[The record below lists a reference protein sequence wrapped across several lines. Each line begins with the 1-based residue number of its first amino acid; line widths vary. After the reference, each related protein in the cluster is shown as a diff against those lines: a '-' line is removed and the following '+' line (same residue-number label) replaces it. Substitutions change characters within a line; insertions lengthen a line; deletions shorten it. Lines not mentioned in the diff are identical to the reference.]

1 MECGAVDEDGMKFME
16 AVDSLSINGKQS
28 SFNILQNIETRGR
41 GIYTSSTASVV
52 YLVAIKLCLVETYI
66 KAVTSRGGKVPLT
79 ISMQLAKS

>member
-1 MECGAVDEDGMKFME
+1 MDEDGMKFME

-28 SFNILQNIETRGR
+28 SFNILQNIETRGSR
-41 GIYTSSTASVV
+41 GIYISPTASVV
-52 YLVAIKLCLVETYI
+52 YLVAIQLCLAETYI

>member
-41 GIYTSSTASVV
+41 GIYISPTASVV
-52 YLVAIKLCLVETYI
+52 
-66 KAVTSRGGKVPLT
+66 
-79 ISMQLAKS
+79 